1 MALHPV
7 GNFRE
12 QQDVSSRRGGPV
24 YRIVWSG
31 NGSESFPDVGR
42 LDGALCG
49 AVFGIVWSGN
59 GSEPFPDV
67 GHLDGALCGAV
78 LPEPKGHGESALDA
92 IASYW
97 NVQLA
102 NPTAGV
108 NEGNPNDTQDDLSG
122 NELRAP
128 PLSLRKRPKL
138 VYHS

>member
-49 AVFGIVWSGN
+49 AVFGM
-59 GSEPFPDV
+59 ER
-67 GHLDGALCGAV
+67 
-78 LPEPKGHGESALDA
+78 SALDA

-128 PLSLRKRPKL
+128 PLSRRKRPKL

>member
-67 GHLDGALCGAV
+67 GRLDGALCGAV
-78 LPEPKGHGESALDA
+78 LPEPKGVPPRRERARCDRVVLECATCEPDSRCERGE
-92 IASYW
+92 
-97 NVQLA
+97 
-102 NPTAGV
+102 P
-108 NEGNPNDTQDDLSG
+108 E
-122 NELRAP
+122 
-128 PLSLRKRPKL
+128 
-138 VYHS
+138 